1 MIKIKAARQDGS
13 LEFSDAYT
21 NASIVNY
28 RYQLEERI
36 VEAIEQ
42 GEFEKVCLAMKELQK
57 GAANL
62 RFISDS
68 FRDQLAG
75 AAVNEH
81 DHILWMVSNQS
92 TKSVGFVTENIML
105 CRVRQN
111 GFSKFIAVKQ

>member
-1 MIKIKAARQDGS
+1 MIKIKAARQDGP
-13 LEFSDAYT
+13 LEFSDVYT

-42 GEFEKVCLAMKELQK
+42 GEFEEACLAMKELQK

-68 FRDQLAG
+68 FRD
-75 AAVNEH
+75 
-81 DHILWMVSNQS
+81 
-92 TKSVGFVTENIML
+92 
-105 CRVRQN
+105 
-111 GFSKFIAVKQ
+111 

>member
-1 MIKIKAARQDGS
+1 M
-13 LEFSDAYT
+13 YT

-42 GEFEKVCLAMKELQK
+42 GEFKKACLAMKKLQK

-62 RFISDS
+62 RFIFDS
-68 FRDQLAG
+68 FRDQLVG

-81 DHILWMVSNQS
+81 DHILWMVLDQS
-92 TKSVGFVTENIML
+92 TKEVGFVTENIMV
-105 CRVRQN
+105 CRGCQN
-111 GFSKFIAVKQ
+111 GFSKFIAVKR

>member
-1 MIKIKAARQDGS
+1 MIKIKTARKDGS

-42 GEFEKVCLAMKELQK
+42 GEFEKACLAMKELQK

-68 FRDQLAG
+68 FRD
-75 AAVNEH
+75 
-81 DHILWMVSNQS
+81 
-92 TKSVGFVTENIML
+92 
-105 CRVRQN
+105 
-111 GFSKFIAVKQ
+111 

>member
-1 MIKIKAARQDGS
+1 M
-13 LEFSDAYT
+13 YT

-42 GEFEKVCLAMKELQK
+42 GEFEKACLAMKELQK

-68 FRDQLAG
+68 FRD
-75 AAVNEH
+75 
-81 DHILWMVSNQS
+81 
-92 TKSVGFVTENIML
+92 
-105 CRVRQN
+105 
-111 GFSKFIAVKQ
+111 

>member
-1 MIKIKAARQDGS
+1 MSVSCQGC
-13 LEFSDAYT
+13 
-21 NASIVNY
+21 IVNY

-42 GEFEKVCLAMKELQK
+42 GEFEKACLAMKELQK

-75 AAVNEH
+75 AAVTRTMIRFWAKRGGLSAVLV
-81 DHILWMVSNQS
+81 DSISQGYPQW
-92 TKSVGFVTENIML
+92 SVLQWI
-105 CRVRQN
+105 
-111 GFSKFIAVKQ
+111 I

>member
-1 MIKIKAARQDGS
+1 M
-13 LEFSDAYT
+13 EFSDAYT

-81 DHILWMVSNQS
+81 DHIMWMDSNQS

>member
-1 MIKIKAARQDGS
+1 M
-13 LEFSDAYT
+13 YT

-42 GEFEKVCLAMKELQK
+42 GEFEEACLAMKELQK

-68 FRDQLAG
+68 FRD
-75 AAVNEH
+75 
-81 DHILWMVSNQS
+81 
-92 TKSVGFVTENIML
+92 
-105 CRVRQN
+105 
-111 GFSKFIAVKQ
+111 